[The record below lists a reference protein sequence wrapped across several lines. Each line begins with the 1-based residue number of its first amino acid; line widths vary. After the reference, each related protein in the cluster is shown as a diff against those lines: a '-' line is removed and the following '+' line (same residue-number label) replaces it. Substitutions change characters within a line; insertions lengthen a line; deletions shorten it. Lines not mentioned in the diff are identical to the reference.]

1 MIPEPDHSNL
11 TILLEDAR
19 EGDERA
25 RRKAYEAVYDYLLQ
39 IARTQRRKRG
49 GNESLKS
56 VELVHEA
63 YIKLERL
70 QKDGWQNRGHFF
82 AVAATAMRQII
93 FNQARFQVAA
103 KRGGNQQ
110 QVELE
115 DHLMIEENTAEE
127 LISLHEALEKLEKS
141 KPRKAQVVEC
151 RFFGGLTVEQTAE
164 ALGISTPTVK
174 RDYKEALAWLYKEM
188 GASQ

>member
-19 EGDERA
+19 EGDEHA
-25 RRKAYEAVYDYLLQ
+25 RRKAYDAVYDYLLQ

-70 QKDGWQNRGHFF
+70 QKEGWQNRGHFF
-82 AVAATAMRQII
+82 AVAATAMRQIM
-93 FNQARFQVAA
+93 FNQARFRVAA
-103 KRGGNQQ
+103 KRGGDHQ
-110 QVELE
+110 QVELQE
-115 DHLMIEENTAEE
+115 HYLVDESAAEE
-127 LISLHEALEKLEKS
+127 LISLHEALHKLEKI
-141 KPRKAQVVEC
+141 KPRMAQVVEC

-164 ALGISTPTVK
+164 ALEISSPTVK
-174 RDYKEALAWLYKEM
+174 RDYREALAWLYKKM
-188 GASQ
+188 GPSQ

>member
-1 MIPEPDHSNL
+1 MIPEPAHSKL

-19 EGDERA
+19 GGDERA
-25 RRKAYEAVYDYLLQ
+25 RRKAYDAVYEYLLQ

-49 GNESLKS
+49 GNELLKS
-56 VELVHEA
+56 TELVHEA

-93 FNQARFQVAA
+93 LNQARFKVAA

-115 DHLMIEENTAEE
+115 EHLLVENGAAEE
-127 LISLHEALEKLEKS
+127 LISLHEALQKLEKL
-141 KPRKAQVVEC
+141 KPRMAQVVEC

-174 RDYKEALAWLYKEM
+174 RDHKEALTWLYKEI
-188 GASQ
+188 GASE